1 MIKIG
6 PDVEIER
13 YECGWKLRRWT
24 VRKKTPKNPSGRT
37 SKTTYH
43 ATLEQA
49 CMAVVDADMPDS
61 VNAQVIVDAMTQTR
75 QAIVEALKERDT

>member
-1 MIKIG
+1 MVKIG

-13 YECGWKLRRWT
+13 YSCGWVLRRWT
-24 VRKKTPKNPSGRT
+24 AGKKTLKNPSGRVL
-37 SKTTYH
+37 KLAHY

-61 VNAQVIVDAMTQTR
+61 FNAQVIVDAMTQTR
-75 QAIVEALKERDT
+75 QAIVEALKARKP